1 MKNVIKVIVLAI
13 FVLSTSSLI
22 IANAPQKKRLTYEQ
36 IEKTLLFGLNSDNL
50 GLQISCSF
58 MLGEIKSKNAIPEL
72 TAIIN
77 NVDNDKARLTAI
89 LALLKIA
96 SNESLVKINQNEQN
110 KEIFQLCER
119 LTSCHNC
126 LVGILDPQ
134 EQKEKEEVSL
144 VSE

>member
-1 MKNVIKVIVLAI
+1 MKNVIRVILIVI
-13 FVLSTSSLI
+13 FVLSTSTLI
-22 IANAPQKKRLTYEQ
+22 IANNLPKKRLTYEQ

-58 MLGEIKSKNAIPEL
+58 MLGEIKSKNSIPEL

-96 SNESLVKINQNEQN
+96 SNESLVKLNQNDQN
-110 KEIFQLCER
+110 EEITQLCER
-119 LTSCHNC
+119 LVSCHNC
-126 LVGILDPQ
+126 LVGFMDL
-134 EQKEKEEVSL
+134 KEDKEEVSL

>member
-1 MKNVIKVIVLAI
+1 MKNVIRVIVIAI
-13 FVLSTSSLI
+13 FVLSTSTLI
-22 IANAPQKKRLTYEQ
+22 IANDPPKKRLTYEQ
-36 IEKTLLFGLNSDNL
+36 IEKTLLYGLNSDNL

-96 SNESLVKINQNEQN
+96 SNESLVKLNQNEQN
-110 KEIFQLCER
+110 KEITQLCER
-119 LTSCHNC
+119 LVSCHNC
-126 LVGILDPQ
+126 LVGFLDPQ
-134 EQKEKEEVSL
+134 EDKEEVSL